1 MADDAPWI
9 VTTVFPALPAAQGR
23 RGRGIVAA
31 GLLLVLWFGAPG
43 SARMLDVAPTAVALP
58 AAAPLPDADGP
69 LPGAAALF
77 EAMALRVPAGE
88 AAAWAAGDNL
98 AGYYLG
104 LTHRFRG
111 GDGYRVGEATW
122 LAGRASFV
130 DGRLLD
136 REHAARGSVI
146 EPWGERSDYGEASEA
161 LLLHSGVAAVSLRV
175 TSARPA
181 TLGVLPLAH
190 WARADYALQRRDAAV
205 LLRARGALPRDMP
218 AAIALGADAPFVLED
233 APPLDDATRR
243 TLGLDA
249 SEHTLRLHSA
259 SPGTR
264 LTVHV
269 AFAATPE
276 AALAALRGLTARD
289 SWNATLADHY
299 ARLTASFLWT
309 ADASFNRALL
319 WARAS
324 AAALEVRQFG
334 AGLWAGLPWFRD
346 NWGRDTFIALPG
358 ALLVTG
364 RYAPARAVFDAFA
377 ARQKRGPADD
387 PDVGRVPNR
396 VARAPVAADGVEP
409 GATAGDEVIY
419 NSVDGTLW
427 MIRAGAAYLRYRGD
441 DGLAATLRDLIRV
454 HVDGVLRHHL
464 DAEGLLRHADA
475 DTWMDARIAGRESW
489 SPRGDRAV
497 EIQALW
503 IDALDTGAGLARA
516 AGDAAAARRYAGLA
530 DRAARAFRH
539 RYWDGRVLADRL
551 RPNGTRDT
559 TLRPNALLALTV
571 AARPLLPATATQH
584 VLRTTVQHL
593 LFPWGMVSLDPAD
606 AAFHPTH
613 EDRADTAAPRWHK
626 DAAYHNGTVW
636 GWNAGAAIDAL
647 TDAGVPDLA
656 WRLTHNL
663 GTQILQDGVR
673 GTMSELV
680 DALPDAQGR
689 PRLSGAWSQLWSVA
703 EFTRVAFQDYLGFR
717 PDVPARRLDFVPALP
732 PAWVPLRARL
742 PFADGEWLDLS
753 LTRAGEAWSW
763 QLLPHTHGCWRM
775 RFDLAQADGARRRV
789 AFDLAQSPRTL
800 RWDGRRATLDGVAL
814 RSVRVQMTPPLAL
827 RHLDFAVPPPAAAA
841 FPVTRGRDVLQQ
853 RRLREAAAA
862 AQE

>member
-1 MADDAPWI
+1 MAIDTPS
-9 VTTVFPALPAAQGR
+9 TTPTASPAARAPRWRVGR
-23 RGRGIVAA
+23 AGTAA
-31 GLLLVLWFGAPG
+31 GLLLALWLGAPG
-43 SARMLDVAPTAVALP
+43 SAAALEVEPTAAALP
-58 AAAPLPDADGP
+58 AAAPLPGPDGP

-77 EAMALRVPAGE
+77 AAMALPVPAGE
-88 AAAWAAGDNL
+88 AVAWAAGDNL
-98 AGYYLG
+98 AGYYQG

-146 EPWGERSDYGEASEA
+146 EPWGERSDYADVSET

-190 WARADYALQRRDAAV
+190 WARAHYVLEHGDGAV
-205 LLRARGALPRDMP
+205 LLRARGTPPGDMP
-218 AAIALGADAPFVLED
+218 GAIALGADAAFALESSPD
-233 APPLDDATRR
+233 LDPATCA
-243 TLGLDA
+243 TLGLDGA
-249 SEHTLRLHSA
+249 DHTLRLISA
-259 SPGTR
+259 APTTR
-264 LTVHV
+264 FTVHI
-269 AFAATPE
+269 AFAATPGV
-276 AALAALRGLTARD
+276 ALGALRGLAARD
-289 SWNATLADHY
+289 SWNAARTAHY
-299 ARLTASFLWT
+299 ARLTKSFLWT
-309 ADASFNRALL
+309 ADPDFNRALL

-364 RYAPARAVFDAFA
+364 RFAEARAVFDAFA

-396 VARAPVAADGVEP
+396 VARAPAAADGEKP
-409 GATAGDEVIY
+409 GATAGDAVIY

-427 MIRAGAAYLRYRGD
+427 MIRAGAAYLRHRGD
-441 DGLAATLRDLIRV
+441 DGLAAALRDLIRT

-475 DTWMDARIAGRESW
+475 DTWMDARIAGREAW

-503 IDALDTGAGLARA
+503 IDALDTAARLARA
-516 AGDAAAARRYAGLA
+516 AGDAAEAQRYAALA
-530 DRAARAFRH
+530 DRATRAFRR

-551 RPNGTRDT
+551 RADGTRDT
-559 TLRPNALLALTV
+559 ALRPNALLALTL
-571 AARPLLPATATQH
+571 AARPLLPPRAAAQ
-584 VLRTTVQHL
+584 VLRSSVAHL
-593 LFPWGMVSLDPAD
+593 LFPWGIVSLDPAD

-613 EDRADTAAPRWHK
+613 EDRADPAAPRWHK

-636 GWNAGAAIDAL
+636 GWNAGAVIDAL

-663 GTQILQDGVR
+663 GTQILQGGVR

-689 PRLSGAWSQLWSVA
+689 PRPSGAWSQLWSVA
-703 EFTRVAFQDYLGFR
+703 EFTRVAFRNYLGFR
-717 PDVPARRLDFVPALP
+717 PDVPARRLDFVPSLP
-732 PAWVPLRARL
+732 PGWAPLSARL
-742 PFADGEWLDLS
+742 AFGADETLDLAV
-753 LTRAGEAWSW
+753 TRAGEAWTW
-763 QLLPHTHGCWRM
+763 RLLPHTHG
-775 RFDLAQADGARRRV
+775 
-789 AFDLAQSPRTL
+789 P
-800 RWDGRRATLDGVAL
+800 
-814 RSVRVQMTPPLAL
+814 
-827 RHLDFAVPPPAAAA
+827 
-841 FPVTRGRDVLQQ
+841 
-853 RRLREAAAA
+853 
-862 AQE
+862 